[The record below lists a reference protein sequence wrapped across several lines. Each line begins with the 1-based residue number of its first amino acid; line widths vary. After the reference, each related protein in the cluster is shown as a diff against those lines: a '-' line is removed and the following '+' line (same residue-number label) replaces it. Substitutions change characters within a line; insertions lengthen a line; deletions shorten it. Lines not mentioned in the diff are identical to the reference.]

1 MELTNEQKRLLLITS
16 MHLKSYGKKDG
27 RFEIESGYGDVYWD
41 QKNFYTSDWR
51 SEIQCPITE
60 KFRTFCVEIFE
71 NYIND
76 DLDSENRYNI
86 YFNIK
91 VEERTFDIEI
101 VGYYNDTES
110 FGNSWSLEEI
120 SDNENV
126 MTAIDLMKQRNIKQ
140 LNVAYDGSG
149 DSGGIEDWS
158 TIPSGK
164 DISDL
169 EGLLED
175 WCYNELENHHGGWE
189 INEGSSG
196 YFYFYPNDEENTVEL
211 SHNQNI
217 ESSDTDEFLETK
229 F

>member
-1 MELTNEQKRLLLITS
+1 MELSNEQKRLLLVTS
-16 MHLKSYGKKDG
+16 IHLKSYGKKDG

-41 QKNFYTSDWR
+41 QKNFYTSDWK
-51 SEIQCPITE
+51 SQIQCPITD

-71 NYIND
+71 NYIEDNLDND
-76 DLDSENRYNI
+76 NRYNI
-86 YFNIK
+86 NFNIK
-91 VEERTFDIEI
+91 VEERTFDIEVI
-101 VGYYNDTES
+101 GYYLDTES
-110 FGNSWSLEEI
+110 FGNSWSIDEI

-126 MTAIDLMKQRNIKQ
+126 MTAIDLMKERKIKQ
-140 LNVAYDGSG
+140 LNVIYDGSG
-149 DSGGIEDWS
+149 DSGGIEGWE

-175 WCYNELENHHGGWE
+175 WCYNELESQHGGWE

-196 YFYFYPNDEENTVEL
+196 YFSFFPNDEETTVEL
-211 SHNQNI
+211 THNQNI
-217 ESSDTDEFLETK
+217 ESSDTDEFFETK